1 MKTLEAVEIRFQRFC
16 LVYFRTEELA
26 GRISPITECILK
38 IRKDSLFVYSIA
50 NTDQEKKQIR

>member
-26 GRISPITECILK
+26 ERILK